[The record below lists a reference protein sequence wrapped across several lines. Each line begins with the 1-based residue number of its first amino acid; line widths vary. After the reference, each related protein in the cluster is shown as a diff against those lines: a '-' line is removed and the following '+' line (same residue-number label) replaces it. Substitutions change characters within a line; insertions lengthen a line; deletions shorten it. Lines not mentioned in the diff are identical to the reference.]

1 MRLRYL
7 VTLKG
12 TGKVNRKVSP
22 RVIYIYIYIYIYTY
36 MAGFNKICVR
46 ATGKAVWCS
55 TPERTEN
62 TTVTKEPEV
71 RNLPRTFLFILQN
84 KVNETICR
92 K

>member
-22 RVIYIYIYIYIYTY
+22 RVIYIYIYIYTY

-46 ATGKAVWCS
+46 ATDRAGSLVL
-55 TPERTEN
+55 N
-62 TTVTKEPEV
+62 T
-71 RNLPRTFLFILQN
+71 RAN
-84 KVNETICR
+84 R
-92 K
+92 KYYSY

>member
-22 RVIYIYIYIYIYTY
+22 RVIYIYIYTH

-46 ATGKAVWCS
+46 ATDRAGSLVL
-55 TPERTEN
+55 N
-62 TTVTKEPEV
+62 T
-71 RNLPRTFLFILQN
+71 RAN
-84 KVNETICR
+84 R
-92 K
+92 KYYSY